1 MDQQALLNWGLPQ
14 LRDLP
19 WRHTRDPWAVLVSE
33 VMLQQTQA
41 HRVIPKWHAFVSAYA
56 TPAQCADAALGDVL
70 ELWLGL
76 GYPRRARSLQMAA
89 QQICALGEF
98 PRTLDGLLA
107 LPGVGAYTARAVLAF
122 AFAIDAAVVD
132 TNIARVY
139 ARVGGVPLTARQV
152 QAAAD
157 NALPVG
163 YSWEWN
169 QCLMDLG
176 ATLCRPLN
184 PACGSC
190 PLESHCAWRGVGD
203 DPAIG
208 SAGVSTRQSRFAG
221 SDRQGRGRLM
231 KAIADGPVSAQ
242 RLAHA
247 MGWPDQHERAGRVAA
262 TLVAD
267 GLVVLDNQW
276 YRHP

>member
-1 MDQQALLNWGLPQ
+1 M
-14 LRDLP
+14 
-19 WRHTRDPWAVLVSE
+19 
-33 VMLQQTQA
+33 
-41 HRVIPKWHAFVSAYA
+41 SAYA
-56 TPAQCADAALGDVL
+56 TPLQCANAALGDVL

-76 GYPRRARSLQMAA
+76 GYPRRARNLHLAA
-89 QQICALGEF
+89 QQVCALGEF

-107 LPGVGAYTARAVLAF
+107 LPGVGAYTARAVMAF
-122 AFAIDAAVVD
+122 AFELDAAVVD
-132 TNIARVY
+132 TNVARVY
-139 ARVGGVPLTARQV
+139 ARVGGLSLTARQV
-152 QAAAD
+152 QVAAD
-157 NALPVG
+157 SALPSG
-163 YSWEWN
+163 LSWEWN

-176 ATLCRPLN
+176 AVLCRPLN
-184 PACGSC
+184 PDCDSC
-190 PLESHCAWRGVGD
+190 PLAARCAWRGRGD

-231 KAIADGPVSAQ
+231 KALVDGPVPAH
-242 RLAHA
+242 RLAHT
-247 MGWPDQHERAGRVAA
+247 MGWPDQGERAGRVAA

>member
-1 MDQQALLNWGLPQ
+1 
-14 LRDLP
+14 
-19 WRHTRDPWAVLVSE
+19 
-33 VMLQQTQA
+33 MLQQTQA
-41 HRVIPKWHAFVSAYA
+41 HRVIPKWHAFMSAYA
-56 TPAQCADAALGDVL
+56 TPLQCANAALGDVL

-76 GYPRRARSLQMAA
+76 GYPRRARNLHLAA
-89 QQICALGEF
+89 QQVCALGEF

-107 LPGVGAYTARAVLAF
+107 LPGVGAYTARAVMAF
-122 AFAIDAAVVD
+122 AFELDAAVVD
-132 TNIARVY
+132 TNVARVY
-139 ARVGGVPLTARQV
+139 ARVGGLSLTARQV
-152 QAAAD
+152 QVAAD
-157 NALPVG
+157 SALPSG
-163 YSWEWN
+163 LSWEWN

-176 ATLCRPLN
+176 AVLCRPLN
-184 PACGSC
+184 PDCDSC
-190 PLESHCAWRGVGD
+190 PLAARCAWRGRGD

-231 KAIADGPVSAQ
+231 KALVDGPVPAH
-242 RLAHA
+242 RLAHT
-247 MGWPDQHERAGRVAA
+247 MGWPDQGERAGRVAA

>member
-122 AFAIDAAVVD
+122 AFEIDAAVVD

-231 KAIADGPVSAQ
+231 KAIADGPVPAQ
-242 RLAHA
+242 RLAYA

>member
-122 AFAIDAAVVD
+122 AFEIDAAVVD

-231 KAIADGPVSAQ
+231 KAIADGPVPAQ

>member
-41 HRVIPKWHAFVSAYA
+41 HRVIPKWHAFLSAYSA
-56 TPAQCADAALGDVL
+56 PSQCAEAPLGDVL

-76 GYPRRARSLQMAA
+76 GYPRRARNLQMSA

-98 PRTLDGLLA
+98 PCTLEGLLA

-122 AFAIDAAVVD
+122 AFELDAAVVD

-231 KAIADGPVSAQ
+231 KAIADGPVPAQ

-247 MGWPDQHERAGRVAA
+247 MGWPDQPERAGRVAA

>member
-122 AFAIDAAVVD
+122 AFEIDAAVVD

-157 NALPVG
+157 IALPVG

-231 KAIADGPVSAQ
+231 KAIADGPVPAQ
-242 RLAHA
+242 RLAYA